1 VPIIFTV
8 GPLVEGICKQAST
21 EKSQAVGDDNHEC
34 LQWLSK
40 QSRES
45 VLYICF
51 GTETAREKQQ
61 MNEIALG
68 LEASQVHFLWI
79 IRIPKDDK
87 GLIVDVAQLLPE
99 GFMERTKDRGLV
111 YSSWAPQ
118 PQILAHPTV
127 KGFLTH
133 CGWNSIM
140 ESITRGVPMIGWPN
154 HADQMMNCKLCVE
167 ILNIM
172 IPVQRMGKLEEIIGQ
187 NEVKRVAQLLI
198 QDAEIFRSLKRN
210 VEELSKLMAGVCA
223 PGGSSKANLDL
234 FVEELDSIT
243 SIKS

>member
-8 GPLVEGICKQAST
+8 GPLAEGIRNQAST
-21 EKSQAVGDDNHEC
+21 GKSQAAGDDNHEC

-51 GTETAREKQQ
+51 GTETTHKKQQ

-87 GLIVDVAQLLPE
+87 GLIVDVPQLLPE

-118 PQILAHPTV
+118 PQILAHPAV

-140 ESITRGVPMIGWPN
+140 ESIARGGTHDWMT
-154 HADQMMNCKLCVE
+154 QSC
-167 ILNIM
+167 
-172 IPVQRMGKLEEIIGQ
+172 
-187 NEVKRVAQLLI
+187 
-198 QDAEIFRSLKRN
+198 
-210 VEELSKLMAGVCA
+210 
-223 PGGSSKANLDL
+223 
-234 FVEELDSIT
+234 
-243 SIKS
+243 

>member
-1 VPIIFTV
+1 
-8 GPLVEGICKQAST
+8 
-21 EKSQAVGDDNHEC
+21 
-34 LQWLSK
+34 
-40 QSRES
+40 
-45 VLYICF
+45 
-51 GTETAREKQQ
+51 

-87 GLIVDVAQLLPE
+87 GLIGDVAQLLPE

-118 PQILAHPTV
+118 PQILAHPAV

-140 ESITRGVPMIGWPN
+140 ESIARGVPMIGWPN
-154 HADQMMNCKLCVE
+154 YADQMMNCKLCVE
-167 ILNIM
+167 ILSIM

-198 QDAEIFRSLKRN
+198 EDAEIFRSLKRN
-210 VEELSKLMAGVCA
+210 VEELSKLMAGVWA

-234 FVEELDSIT
+234 FVEEL
-243 SIKS
+243 